1 MLLRSYQKRKG
12 QKEGKEI
19 AVEVMVW
26 EELILGHMVAQ
37 GR

>member
-19 AVEVMVW
+19 AVEVM
-26 EELILGHMVAQ
+26 EELILGHMAAQ